1 MSRGRHRHHRAP
13 MPMRAPRPV
22 DHLATGKQMLREGK
36 LVAALKAFY
45 EAIKQ
50 QPALFE
56 PVYLAGMCAYQLRQY
71 DIAAKFLLP
80 AVGGLLERR
89 AKGESVGVDGVGWAT
104 LFTNL
109 AHLYRDVG
117 DLELAYMALR
127 EAVDDNPEMIEA
139 LIQLGD
145 LALERDDDEAAAVYY
160 GRALRAPARGPDD
173 TYSRSF
179 LRLKVGQWEKGLAEY
194 EARWQCTAFKAEHQ
208 QLRPPGQLWDGKPF
222 DGTVILHREQG
233 YGDCIQMLRYVP
245 LVQAKVG
252 HVVLEVLPAM
262 HRLCEEN
269 FPGVTVVSEGDRPP
283 YHAVASLLSLPY
295 LLGGEIPPAPYLKV
309 KRVSWDHVPPVG
321 LCWAGGSK
329 TKHDHRRSIPLD
341 VFAPILERVGFA
353 QCLQIER
360 TEGLDKYSHL
370 LPLEARDFHATAHL
384 IASMGLVITVDTA
397 VAHIAGALGVETWLL
412 IPKLNDHRWGLDTD
426 RSPWYPSMRI
436 YRQQKAGDWA
446 EVVQRIC
453 ADLEAGQ
460 RKAVA

>member
-1 MSRGRHRHHRAP
+1 
-13 MPMRAPRPV
+13 
-22 DHLATGKQMLREGK
+22 MLREGK
-36 LVAALKAFY
+36 LVGALKAFY

-56 PVYLAGMCAYQLRQY
+56 PVYLAGMCAYQLRRY

-80 AVGGLLERR
+80 ALGGLLERR
-89 AKGESVGVDGVGWAT
+89 AKGEAVGVDGVGWST

-109 AHLYRDVG
+109 AHLYRDIG

-160 GRALRAPARGPDD
+160 GRALRAPVRGPDD

-179 LRLKVGQWEKGLAEY
+179 LRLKVGDWEKGLKEY
-194 EARWQCTAFKAEHQ
+194 EARWECTAFKAEHQ
-208 QLRPPGQLWDGKPF
+208 LLRPPGPPWDGQPF
-222 DGTVILHREQG
+222 GGTVILHREQG

-245 LVQAKVG
+245 LVKAKVG

-295 LLGGEIPPAPYLKV
+295 LLGGEIPLAPYLGV
-309 KRVSWDHVPPVG
+309 AAGMNVTRVGV
-321 LCWAGGSK
+321 CWAGGSK

-341 VFAPILERVGFA
+341 VFAPVLDRVGVA
-353 QCLQIER
+353 QCLQVER
-360 TEGLDKYSHL
+360 TEGLEKYPHV
-370 LPLEARDFHATAHL
+370 LPLEAGDFHATARL
-384 IASMGLVITVDTA
+384 VYGMQLVITVDTA
-397 VAHIAGALGVETWLL
+397 VAHLAGALGVETWLL
-412 IPKLNDHRWGLDTD
+412 IPKLNDHRWLLDTD
-426 RSPWYPSMRI
+426 RSPWYPSMKL
-436 YRQQKAGDWA
+436 YRQRKAGDWA
-446 EVVQRIC
+446 EVVERVCRDLDARQRQ
-453 ADLEAGQ
+453 EA
-460 RKAVA
+460 A